1 MFPSPQTLNV
11 AKPTTLREFISGLG
25 AEALYAYERRVIV
38 VLVNGASSWPS
49 LSLKPGDRVTIFP
62 ILTGG

>member
-11 AKPTTLREFISGLG
+11 AKPSTLREFVSGLG
-25 AEALYAYERRVIV
+25 ADLLYAYERRVIV
-38 VLVNGASSWPS
+38 VLVNGENSWPS

-62 ILTGG
+62 IVTGG